1 MKDAQQDFFRE
12 YVFTRMCP
20 MPRWIISLHDNGKKT
35 NIVDNTREG
44 DITGILLGVNLH
56 RRLFLLRD
64 FEIRRS

>member
-1 MKDAQQDFFRE
+1 MA
-12 YVFTRMCP
+12 
-20 MPRWIISLHDNGKKT
+20 KKT